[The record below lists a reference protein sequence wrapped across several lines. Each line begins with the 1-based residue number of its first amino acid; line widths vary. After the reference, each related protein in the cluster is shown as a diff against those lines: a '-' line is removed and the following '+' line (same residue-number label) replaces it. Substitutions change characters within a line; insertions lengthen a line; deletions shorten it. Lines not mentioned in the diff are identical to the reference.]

1 MWARLETLFKWK
13 EMNHA
18 VLAPKTRLDARA
30 EKNEEVKSTS
40 LIKAK
45 PLTSCHVVTWTD
57 FQLSSEP
64 TFMQLKLETARISLF
79 FTLWKKEKNVAESG
93 SSTQMTLADWQV
105 TSGRRFSVVSSHSG
119 KNISLYSLFYR
130 DDTSL
135 QRLHLFQG
143 SLLDG
148 LPAGESVYLFHSLAN
163 LPVNGQK

>member
-1 MWARLETLFKWK
+1 MWAQLETLFKWK

-79 FTLWKKEKNVAESG
+79 FTLGKKEKNVAESG
-93 SSTQMTLADWQV
+93 SSTQMTLADWEV

-119 KNISLYSLFYR
+119 KKHLLIFSFLPRWHFFTKVTFIPGILVGWPSSWGKCVFISLSC
-130 DDTSL
+130 
-135 QRLHLFQG
+135 
-143 SLLDG
+143 
-148 LPAGESVYLFHSLAN
+148 
-163 LPVNGQK
+163 